1 MKKVF
6 VDTNIII
13 DFTKGHNKVLKELFD
28 KQKRGVLELYINPVI
43 IAEFFNDQSLN
54 EKEKELKGREFLSF
68 FNIVSLNKETGII
81 VGRLLRNNQIS
92 YLADGFIAASCL
104 QHSLLLATNNKKDFN
119 RIRELEFYDY

>member
-13 DFTKGHNKVLKELFD
+13 DFTKGYNKVLKELFD

-81 VGRLLRNNQIS
+81 VGRLLRNNQVS
-92 YLADGFIAASCL
+92 FLADGFIAASCL
-104 QHSLLLATNNKKDFN
+104 QHNLLLATNNKKDFQK
-119 RIRELEFYDY
+119 ILGLKFYF